1 MKPTILLIHGAL
13 GSKKQFNPLI
23 ESLGDNYDVHAINFS
38 GHGGEQIKE
47 AYSMDLFMRDV
58 NEYVEAHQLQNIHIF
73 GYSMG
78 GYVALKL
85 AAAGVD
91 YIQSITTLG
100 TKFDWSKTATEME
113 VKKLNPEKIEA
124 KVPQFAA
131 SLKAEH
137 QGEDWKKVV
146 EQTARMML
154 HLSEKEQLTESELK
168 KIQLPVTLA
177 LGDADQMVSRKETAW
192 LEKLLTNVR
201 FEIIKNCPHPL
212 TKAPIEEVKG
222 LIVDGVK

>member
-1 MKPTILLIHGAL
+1 MKQPILLLHGAL
-13 GSKKQFNPLI
+13 GSKKQFKRLI
-23 ESLGDNYDVHAINFS
+23 DSLGNNYDVHAINFS
-38 GHGGEQIKE
+38 GHGGEQTK
-47 AYSMDLFMRDV
+47 APFSMDLFMQDV
-58 NEYVEAHQLQNIHIF
+58 NKYVKENQLQKIHIF

-85 AAAGVD
+85 AAAGAN
-91 YIQSITTLG
+91 YIQSIATLG
-100 TKFDWSKTATEME
+100 TKFDWSITATEKE
-113 VKKLNPEKIEA
+113 VKKLNPEKIEE

-146 EQTARMML
+146 EQTAQMML
-154 HLSEKEQLTESELK
+154 HLSKEEQLTQNELQ

-177 LGDADQMVSRKETAW
+177 LGDADQMVSREETTSV
-192 LEKLLTNVR
+192 EKHLPNAK
-201 FEIIKNCPHPL
+201 FETLKNCPHPL
-212 TKAPIEEVKG
+212 TKVPIEEVKR